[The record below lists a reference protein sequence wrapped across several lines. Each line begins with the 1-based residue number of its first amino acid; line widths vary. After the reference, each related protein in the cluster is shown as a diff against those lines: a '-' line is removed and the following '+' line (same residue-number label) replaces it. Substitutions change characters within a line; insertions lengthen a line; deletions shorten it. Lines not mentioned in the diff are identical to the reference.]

1 MKATLAV
8 LCAAITALF
17 AGQACADGKDV
28 FDNVCAKCHRAGING
43 APLAGNRAAW
53 EPRVKAG
60 VQTLYKSALNGKNE
74 MPPKGGKERLSP
86 EEVKSAVD
94 YLIGLAGFSAVT
106 ETVTLP
112 TPEGR

>member
-60 VQTLYKSALNGKNE
+60 LDALYKSALNGKND

-86 EEVKSAVD
+86 EEVKSALY
-94 YLIGLAGFSAVT
+94 YLI
-106 ETVTLP
+106 
-112 TPEGR
+112 